1 LRISLKE
8 IRMEFINAT
17 HLNRKSGVAQWRDL
31 LFLSGSPTK
40 GIVQSMEPVTHF
52 LTGACLARTGF
63 NRRTAYATLAMTLA
77 AEAPDIDVF
86 WGFRGPVA
94 GFEHH
99 RGITHTLVGA
109 PIVALAVV
117 AIVWLWHRFRRS
129 QALLDPRW
137 GVLWLL
143 SLLAALSHIFLDWTN
158 NYGVRPFFPFN
169 PRWYSLDIAFI
180 LEPVIF
186 AALLTALVI
195 PSIFGLA
202 DSEIGAGKP
211 LFRGRR
217 WAIGAMVL
225 IGIDL
230 GVRAVEHHRALRLI
244 NNTRFG
250 DQPVLR
256 AGAEPYPVTPF
267 LWFAVAE
274 TAGYYQTGLANSRTE
289 TVETSDRD
297 DVIYKPPVTP
307 AVAAAKNSRLGQVY
321 LDWARFPVVRDRG
334 RANLVASDEL
344 APQPQDS
351 AVEFRDLRFAYGFLS
366 RSRDSR
372 VLTAW
377 VYVAPGG
384 AIDAMVMNGR
394 VQH

>member
-1 LRISLKE
+1 
-8 IRMEFINAT
+8 
-17 HLNRKSGVAQWRDL
+17 
-31 LFLSGSPTK
+31 
-40 GIVQSMEPVTHF
+40 MEPVTHF

-77 AEAPDIDVF
+77 AEAPDMDVF

-99 RGITHTLVGA
+99 RGITHTFLGA
-109 PIVALAVV
+109 PVVALAITGV
-117 AIVWLWHRFRRS
+117 VWLWHRSRRK
-129 QALLDPRW
+129 QPTLAPRW
-137 GVLWLL
+137 ALLWLL

-180 LEPVIF
+180 LEPIIF
-186 AALLTALVI
+186 AALLTALVV
-195 PSIFGLA
+195 PSIFGMA
-202 DSEIGAGKP
+202 DREMGAGKL
-211 LFRGRR
+211 LFRGRG

-230 GVRAVEHHRALRLI
+230 GVRAVEHHRALRMI
-244 NNTRFG
+244 GNTRFG
-250 DQPVLR
+250 NQPVLR
-256 AGAEPYPVTPF
+256 ADAEPYPVDPF

-274 TAGYYQTGLANSRTE
+274 TADYYQTGSVNSRTE
-289 TVETSDRD
+289 TVETDEWN
-297 DVIYKPPVTP
+297 DVIFKPPVTP
-307 AVAAAKNSRLGQVY
+307 ATTAAKNSWLGRAY
-321 LDWARFPVVRDRG
+321 LDWARFPVVTDRG
-334 RANLVASDEL
+334 HANLVASDDL

-351 AVEFRDLRFAYGFLS
+351 AVEFRDLRFAYSFLS
-366 RSRDSR
+366 RGKNSNA
-372 VLTAW
+372 LTAW
-377 VYVAPGG
+377 VYVAPNG